1 MKSSSIKQAL
11 LLTASIFAV
20 LQVAAQATPAAPA
33 APVLVDTDGDTVT
46 LAAGHA
52 SLKKWLLP
60 DTPPAPPDNLTTPQR
75 VKLGEMLFFDPRLS
89 GTGQVTCVSCHL
101 PERGWSDGLPTSV
114 RFLGEVMA
122 VASPTIVN
130 LGYNSIFMWDGR
142 QPTLEKQGLG
152 GQGVKADINA
162 GMTHFGFKDG
172 VHLTRLA
179 KVPGYI
185 ELFESAYPGQ
195 GINRDTVAKAIAAF
209 ERSIISNNSPFDRWL
224 RGDKDALDAAQQR
237 GFALFIDPAR
247 GNCSVCH
254 WAPNFTDNGFH
265 NVGLKSFSA
274 EKPDLGRYKQR
285 PVPLMRGAFKTPTL
299 RDVALTAPYFH
310 DGSATLLRDVLQHYA
325 RGGDDHSN
333 RSPNMHALALS
344 EQDMDD
350 LVAFL
355 QALTTPSKPY
365 VYPLLPN

>member
-1 MKSSSIKQAL
+1 MKTLSIKRTL
-11 LLTASIFAV
+11 LLAATVFSVYQPV
-20 LQVAAQATPAAPA
+20 LA
-33 APVLVDTDGDTVT
+33 APVLVDTDADTVT
-46 LAAGHA
+46 LAAGHP

-60 DTPPAPPDNLTTPQR
+60 DTPPAPPDNLSTPER

-130 LGYNSIFMWDGR
+130 LGYNSIYMWDGR
-142 QPTLEKQGLG
+142 QPTLEKQGVG

-179 KVPGYI
+179 KVPGYV
-185 ELFESAYPGQ
+185 ELFEKAYPGQ
-195 GINRDTVAKAIAAF
+195 GITRETVAKAIAAF
-209 ERSIISNNSPFDRWL
+209 ERSVISNNSPFDRWL
-224 RGDKDALDAAQQR
+224 RGDKDAIDESQQR

-247 GNCSVCH
+247 ANCSVCH

-265 NVGLKSFSA
+265 NVGLKSFGAS
-274 EKPDLGRYKQR
+274 KPDLGRYKQR
-285 PVPLMRGAFKTPTL
+285 PVRLMRGAFKTPTL
-299 RDVALTAPYFH
+299 RDVGLTAPYFH
-310 DGSATLLRDVLQHYA
+310 DGSATLLRDVLKHYA

-333 RSPNMHALALS
+333 LSPNMHALALS

-350 LVAFL
+350 LEAFL
-355 QALTTPSKPY
+355 HALTTSNKPY